1 MSKDLNGQKTVKT
14 VFAIVDEQHI
24 LLSDTICGHNG
35 LEGQFGSSAM
45 ELEKA
50 ICDSFGI
57 DKRNIRVEQIEQHIL
72 LSDTICGHNGLE
84 GQFGSSAMELEKA
97 ICDSFGIDKRNIRVE
112 QIEQFL

>member
-1 MSKDLNGQKTVKT
+1 MIYLLSRDLNGQKAVKT

-57 DKRNIRVEQIEQHIL
+57 DKRNIRVEQIEQ
-72 LSDTICGHNGLE
+72 
-84 GQFGSSAMELEKA
+84 
-97 ICDSFGIDKRNIRVE
+97 
-112 QIEQFL
+112 FL